1 MQILAKNIRDIQVN
15 GHRTVKLEI
24 TYHKT
29 LLTWLSFVICS
40 AVFRHVNMLSTFVFY
55 FLLLA
60 LSPFQ
65 TISLLSCPGLTNSRL
80 FFTSRSLS
88 RYRGS
93 FAPKDS
99 PIPAWSPYYC
109 EKMMSLTDCHK
120 FLMKWSI
127 ISIAGVHTVKHLLPF
142 TEMRLLN
149 HRDLDWTS
157 SLQRYIWDWE
167 QFVACVNLFLH
178 SLVWYMSVSIWDCAK
193 CWRRCSILVK
203 ICSQNDKIGSKSSRN
218 C

>member
-80 FFTSRSLS
+80 FLRAVLWAGIGVHSHLKT
-88 RYRGS
+88 
-93 FAPKDS
+93 
-99 PIPAWSPYYC
+99 AWSPYYC

-167 QFVACVNLFLH
+167 QLVACVNCFI
-178 SLVWYMSVSIWDCAK
+178 SIHWCDT
-193 CWRRCSILVK
+193 WV
-203 ICSQNDKIGSKSSRN
+203 
-218 C
+218 